1 MLGAMKSLLCA
12 SLLCALPLWAIA
24 ALPGDLAQ
32 GQRLHETNCS
42 GCHDTGVYTREN
54 RRIRSLDALRQQ
66 IDACG
71 HMAKKDFSPG
81 ETRDLLKYLN
91 ERFYRFP

>member
-1 MLGAMKSLLCA
+1 MKHAVCAFLALLM
-12 SLLCALPLWAIA
+12 PLAGLA
-24 ALPGDLAQ
+24 ALPGDAAE
-32 GQRLHETNCS
+32 GQRLHEANCS
-42 GCHDTGVYTREN
+42 GCHDSGVYTREN
-54 RRIRSLDALRQQ
+54 RRIRSLAALRQQ

-71 HMAKKDFSPG
+71 HMAKKDLSPS

>member
-1 MLGAMKSLLCA
+1 MKHA
-12 SLLCALPLWAIA
+12 ICALVALLMPLSSVA
-24 ALPGDLAQ
+24 ALPGDAAQ
-32 GQRLHETNCS
+32 GQRLHEANCS
-42 GCHDTGVYTREN
+42 GCHDAGVYTREN

-71 HMAKKDFSPG
+71 HMAKKDFSAAQA
-81 ETRDLLKYLN
+81 RDLLKYLN